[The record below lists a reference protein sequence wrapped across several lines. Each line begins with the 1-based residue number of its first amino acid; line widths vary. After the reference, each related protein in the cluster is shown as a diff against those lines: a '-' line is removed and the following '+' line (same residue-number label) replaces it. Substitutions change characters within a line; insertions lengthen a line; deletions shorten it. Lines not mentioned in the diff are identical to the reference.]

1 MNAKEEFKR
10 LLFWV
15 CWCCLLIIGLLI
27 IGIALLNPFWTVAF
41 TAVWILFGIVV
52 YWVDTAKEIDDE
64 NMNL

>member
-15 CWCCLLIIGLLI
+15 CWCCLLI